1 MADAALDGRAMTDGP
16 IPFGLRIVA
25 GLIFAFLLLPVVVV
39 ILASFSSTAYLSIPP
54 EGLTLQWFG
63 EVFNNPGYLAAIGLS
78 LELAGASTLLA
89 VLLAVPA
96 CYGLHHKWLPFST
109 GITNLL
115 MSPLIFPAVVI
126 GVALLQYVSLL
137 GLRGSFITLML
148 AHTVIVTP
156 YIVRTALAGLSG
168 LDPALEEAARVLGA
182 SRALAFA
189 LVVLPVI
196 RTSLG
201 AGIVFALIT
210 SFDEVPVTVFLLPPG
225 QATLPVTIFTAID
238 QGVDPSVAAVSTLLI
253 VATAILLVILERF
266 AGARRL
272 F

>member
-1 MADAALDGRAMTDGP
+1 MTDAP
-16 IPFGLRIVA
+16 IPLAFRIVA
-25 GLIFAFLLLPVVVV
+25 GLIFGFLLLPVVVV
-39 ILASFSSTAYLSIPP
+39 VLASFSSTAYLTIPP
-54 EGLTLQWFG
+54 EGLTLRWFA
-63 EVFNNPGYLAAIGLS
+63 EVFDNPGYLSAIGLS
-78 LELAGASTLLA
+78 LELAAASTLLA
-89 VLLAVPA
+89 AVLAVPA
-96 CYGLHHKWLPFST
+96 CYALHHRWVPFGVAT
-109 GITNLL
+109 TNLL
-115 MSPLIFPAVVI
+115 TAPLIFPAVVI

-137 GLRGSFITLML
+137 RLRGNFVTLML

-182 SRALAFA
+182 TRALAFG
-189 LVVLPVI
+189 LVVLPTI
-196 RTSLG
+196 RSSLG
-201 AGIVFALIT
+201 AGLVFALIT

-253 VATAILLVILERF
+253 AATAVLLVILERF

>member
-1 MADAALDGRAMTDGP
+1 MMDGP
-16 IPFGLRIVA
+16 VPIGLRIA
-25 GLIFAFLLLPVVVV
+25 GGLILAFLMLPVAVVV
-39 ILASFSSTAYLSIPP
+39 LASISGTAYLTIPP
-54 EGLTLQWFG
+54 QGVTLRWFA
-63 EVFNNPGYLAAIGLS
+63 EVFDNPGYLAAIRLS
-78 LELAGASTLLA
+78 LELAAASTLLA

-96 CYGLHHKWLPFST
+96 CYALHHGWLPAS
-109 GITNLL
+109 GAIRNLTI
-115 MSPLIFPAVVI
+115 SPLIFPAVVI

-137 GLRGSFITLML
+137 GLRSNFATLVL

-156 YIVRTALAGLSG
+156 YIVRTTLAGLTG

-182 SRALAFA
+182 SRPMAFA
-189 LVVLPVI
+189 LAVLPSL
-196 RTSLG
+196 RASLG

-225 QATLPVTIFTAID
+225 EATLPVTIFTAID

-253 VATAILLVILERF
+253 IATALLLIALERW
-266 AGARRL
+266 AGVRRL